1 MIKEFEGGVRV
12 NSKIRTLPIKD
23 RIVPKLIVGNIYYAS
38 FGLNCAYPCVL
49 KEIINEYSQAEIKVK
64 FMIKPQY
71 VNRRG
76 YLGPK
81 VQIYAKSYIL
91 YTYEIGATPEDAI
104 RNSR

>member
-12 NSKIRTLPIKD
+12 KRKIQTLPIKD

-49 KEIINEYSQAEIKVK
+49 KEIINEYSQPEIKVK

-71 VNRRG
+71 VNRYIYPG
-76 YLGPK
+76 YK
-81 VQIYAKSYIL
+81 VQIISQSYIL